1 MTVRRDG
8 VVILDDAGW
17 TVEAGQRWI
26 VLGPNGSGKTTLLR
40 VAGLYLH
47 PTSGTVEVLGH
58 LLGRTD
64 VRRLRPRIGY
74 VSAALADML
83 RPGVPA
89 VDVVM
94 AGRDAALETW
104 WQPYGDEDRAHAL
117 ELLDRLG
124 IAEVADR
131 PFGALSSGERQRT
144 LLARSLWGTT
154 TGLVLLDEPMAGLDL
169 GAREDLVS
177 RLAELAD
184 RPDTPPTVLVTH
196 HVEEIP
202 AGFTHA
208 LLLRAGRVVA
218 AGPIL
223 DVLDSDS
230 LSDAFGL
237 PLVLERCGGRY
248 TARARR
254 AGHPPAT
261 TRP

>member
-1 MTVRRDG
+1 M
-8 VVILDDAGW
+8 ILDDAAW

-58 LLGRTD
+58 VLGRTD

-89 VDVVM
+89 LDVVM

-104 WQPYGDEDRAHAL
+104 WQPYGDDDRAHAL

-124 IAEVADR
+124 IAGVAGR

-144 LLARSLWGTT
+144 LLARSLWGT

-208 LLLRAGRVVA
+208 LLLRDGRVVA

-223 DVLDSDS
+223 DVLDSDH
-230 LSDAFGL
+230 LSEAFGL
-237 PLVLERCGGRY
+237 PLVLERGEGRY
-248 TARARR
+248 SARARR
-254 AGHPPAT
+254 AQRRAAT